1 MPPAPPRPPALD
13 EATHRRASR
22 ARMRAP
28 PRAARA
34 RARARSSA
42 RGARTKAMSAEF
54 IERRTREWVD
64 AFVVD
69 GARVCPF
76 ASRAKLRVRVCEDA
90 SEAGACEAVVRE
102 AAALAATVDDEGGGG
117 AWTTTIIVAPSVDAF
132 AGDFGAMLDAQ
143 EVIDEALVVSGLEG
157 EVQCVAFHPSFVFA
171 GESPDDAGNFTNR
184 SPWPSWHIL
193 REIDVSDAVDDFA
206 VDARETP
213 ARNARNLREIG
224 YDALAEALVRFQRE

>member
-13 EATHRRASR
+13 EATHRRA
-22 ARMRAP
+22 
-28 PRAARA
+28 
-34 RARARSSA
+34 SSA

>member
-1 MPPAPPRPPALD
+1 MRALRAATAHAPPRV
-13 EATHRRASR
+13 
-22 ARMRAP
+22 
-28 PRAARA
+28 ARA
-34 RARARSSA
+34 RGRARSSA
-42 RGARTKAMSAEF
+42 RGARTKAMNSSAEF
-54 IERRTREWVD
+54 VERRTREWVA

-102 AAALAATVDDEGGGG
+102 AAALAQTARGDDGGG
-117 AWTTTIIVAPSVDAF
+117 AWTTTIVVAPRVDAL
-132 AGDFGAMLDAQ
+132 AEDFTAMLDAQ
-143 EVIDEALVVSGLEG
+143 EVIDEALVALGLES

-171 GESPDDAGNFTNR
+171 GESPNDAGNFTNR

-213 ARNARNLREIG
+213 ERNARNLREIG

>member
-1 MPPAPPRPPALD
+1 
-13 EATHRRASR
+13 
-22 ARMRAP
+22 
-28 PRAARA
+28 
-34 RARARSSA
+34 
-42 RGARTKAMSAEF
+42 MSAEF

-102 AAALAATVDDEGGGG
+102 AAALAATASDDEGGGG
-117 AWTTTIIVAPSVDAF
+117 AWTTTVVVAPRVDAF

-193 REIDVSDAVDDFA
+193 REIDVGDAVDDFA